1 VAYTASSG
9 SSFSVGGL
17 GGAATLVGLLFVA
30 VSIGMTGRGQP
41 APWYPASPKEKMPPS
56 EPTSQ

>member
-1 VAYTASSG
+1 
-9 SSFSVGGL
+9 VGGL